1 MNTDIKKLLLI
12 FGGGVVLLYAFKK
25 IKPIVSG
32 KKSSKSS
39 KSDSKIASEDEKKN
53 AIIALKAYS
62 DAKKAG
68 ETKSFLDEMNLE
80 FSKEFNI
87 KVYTDKGSGR
97 LFAADLEGNKIL

>member
-1 MNTDIKKLLLI
+1 MNTNLKKLLLI
-12 FGGGVVLLYAFKK
+12 FGGGIVLYWAFKK
-25 IKPIVSG
+25 IKPIGGG

-39 KSDSKIASEDEKKN
+39 KSESKIASEDEKKN
-53 AIIALKAYS
+53 AVIALKAYT

-68 ETKSFLDEMNLE
+68 ENKAFLDEMNAE
-80 FSKEFNI
+80 FAKEFKL

>member
-1 MNTDIKKLLLI
+1 MNTNLKKILLI
-12 FGGGVVLLYAFKK
+12 FGGGIVLYWAFKK
-25 IKPIVSG
+25 IKPIGGS

-39 KSDSKIASEDEKKN
+39 KSEPKVASEEEKKN
-53 AIIALKAYS
+53 AVIILKAYS

-68 ETKSFLDEMNLE
+68 ENKSFLDEMNAE
-80 FSKEFNI
+80 FAKEFKL

>member
-1 MNTDIKKLLLI
+1 MNTNLKKLLLI
-12 FGGGVVLLYAFKK
+12 FGGGIVLYWAFKK
-25 IKPIVSG
+25 IKPIGGS

-39 KSDSKIASEDEKKN
+39 KSESKIASEDEKKN
-53 AIIALKAYS
+53 AVIALKAYT

-68 ETKSFLDEMNLE
+68 ENKAFLDEMNAE
-80 FSKEFNI
+80 FSKEFKL